1 MSSLLSWQAAQARTA
16 ELQRLESDTDKHPFA
31 RFVFLRFRP
40 EKASR

>member
-16 ELQRLESDTDKHPFA
+16 ELQRLESNTDKHPFA